1 MVSVGLLNQLKKGGR
16 YMKYK
21 FNDFGRCLIC
31 LHNPCDCKK
40 TSKYNSK
47 KIKWEGNIGGDPNNP
62 FPLKRE

>member
-1 MVSVGLLNQLKKGGR
+1 
-16 YMKYK
+16 MKYK